1 MLGEKNELKLTFR
14 VKELQDKLVQRI
26 RPFVDAKN
34 PGDINDPETKAFE
47 ARIRTEAED
56 LKLES
61 FGIEL
66 LHTISSVYI
75 TKAGNFVKSRKFF
88 GGGFLGRLKEKG
100 GMVKEGWGLL
110 GSA

>member
-1 MLGEKNELKLTFR
+1 M
-14 VKELQDKLVQRI
+14 
-26 RPFVDAKN
+26 DAKN
-34 PGDINDPETKAFE
+34 PGDQNDQETKAFE

-61 FGIEL
+61 FGIEVSSPWFGHTGGPILIRLKL
-66 LHTISSVYI
+66 LHTISQVYI
-75 TKAGNFVKSRKFF
+75 TKAGNFVKSKKFF

-100 GMVKEGWGLL
+100 GLVKEGWGLL